1 MKKLILITS
10 LSLTFFSACA
20 SSTPPVGVGNPVDDE
35 NLVCKSILPSENA
48 AYLKLIDKYGKK
60 AQTKEAI
67 SSLVDGLPRSEQG
80 FQDLLDARGIRY
92 FQANEIATPNH
103 PEVAIKCGLENLL
116 PPKCIWNNG
125 IALLSIFEKIREL
138 IPGPILFRNWWR
150 PTCYNAN
157 VDGAK
162 ASDHLLAKSFDI
174 DFQNPHDRA
183 VAQKFLC
190 EDLWKKGEN
199 IQVGIGCNSL
209 HVGLQSPKGKR
220 FWVYGSMKDCKVKSI
235 DNCWDLN

>member
-1 MKKLILITS
+1 MKKLILM
-10 LSLTFFSACA
+10 TFFSVSIFSACA
-20 SSTPPVGVGNPVDDE
+20 SAKPPLGVAKPVNDAS
-35 NLVCKSILPSENA
+35 LVCKSVTPTENG
-48 AYLKLIDKYGKK
+48 AYLKLIAKYGKK
-60 AQTKEAI
+60 
-67 SSLVDGLPRSEQG
+67 SLVSESLTSLLDTLPRSEQG
-80 FQDLLDARGIRY
+80 FQDLLDSRGIRY

-125 IALLSIFEKIREL
+125 VALLSIFEKIREL
-138 IPGPILFRNWWR
+138 ISGPILFRNWWR
-150 PTCYNAN
+150 PSCYNEN

-190 EDLWKKGEN
+190 EELWKKGEN

-220 FWVYGSMKDCKVKSI
+220 FWVYGSMNGCKVKSI
-235 DNCWDLN
+235 DNCWDLK